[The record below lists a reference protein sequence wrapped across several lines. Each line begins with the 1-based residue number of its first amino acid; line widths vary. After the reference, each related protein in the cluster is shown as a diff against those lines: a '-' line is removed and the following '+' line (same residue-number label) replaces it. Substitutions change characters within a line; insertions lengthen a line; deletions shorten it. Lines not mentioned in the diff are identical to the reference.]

1 MGEEL
6 WHIPFCLSW
15 ARDCILGEGKKCLD
29 LVSRMGLL
37 GLVSIEFYKK

>member
-6 WHIPFCLSW
+6 WYIPFSLSW
-15 ARDCILGEGKKCLD
+15 AHDCILGEGKKFLD
-29 LVSRMGLL
+29 LVSHMGLL